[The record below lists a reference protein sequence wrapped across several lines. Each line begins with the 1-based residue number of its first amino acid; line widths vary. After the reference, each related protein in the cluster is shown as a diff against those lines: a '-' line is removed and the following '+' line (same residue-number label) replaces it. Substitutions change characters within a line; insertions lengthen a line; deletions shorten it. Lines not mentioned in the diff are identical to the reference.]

1 MVDSALNDATLQ
13 PVTETIAEVDTDTD
27 PGVDNATDP
36 GTRTKNKSTHN
47 PSLDDI
53 AEKEDDSVESVTEP
67 TRQTD
72 ESNTNDNEVRTEL
85 EVTESINND
94 TGNTETNEVSVDSQQ
109 ASHDNDEPEQQTLIR
124 RSKRI
129 MNKPNPAIPP
139 DDIGDND
146 DPKDIDFA

>member
-1 MVDSALNDATLQ
+1 MRLSTTFFTYAYLKPLNIYRYAE
-13 PVTETIAEVDTDTD
+13 PTIFKSKT
-27 PGVDNATDP
+27 N
-36 GTRTKNKSTHN
+36 RRKNYVELPTQVADKLN
-47 PSLDDI
+47 I
-53 AEKEDDSVESVTEP
+53 KEGDSVESVTEP
-67 TRQTD
+67 TRQTN
-72 ESNTNDNEVRTEL
+72 ESNTNNNEVRTEL

-94 TGNTETNEVSVDSQQ
+94 TGNTKTNAVSVDSQQ